1 MSGDVWRPKHNPWLI
16 TIVASLAAFMEV
28 LDTSIANVALPHIAG
43 TLGTSNDESTWVLT
57 SYLVSNAIVLPV
69 SGWLVS
75 VVGRKRFFMVS
86 ILVFTVSSF
95 FCGIASSLAVL
106 LVSRVLQGGAGG
118 GLQPMAQ
125 AILADTFPPAKRG
138 TAFAL
143 YGITAVMAPIVG
155 PTLGGWIT
163 DNYSWRWIFLINIPV
178 GVLALLLVQNLIEDP
193 PYLTR
198 TTTARARFDYLGFS
212 LLALGVGALQI
223 MLDRGQQDDW
233 FGSRFITT
241 LAVVS
246 GLCLVALMF
255 YEWFRDAPIVDV
267 RLFQNIN
274 FLSASALMLMLGAVF
289 FSSLVMLPQFLQTLM
304 GYTAE
309 TTGRAL
315 SASGLVTLI
324 AMPIVGQL
332 TTRVQARWLIALGW
346 GATALAMSYSAQHLD
361 LLISFGAAAWLR
373 IAQVAGVA
381 LLFVPITLAAYVGLP
396 TEKSNNAAGLINFMR
411 NIGSGIGT
419 SMVTTLIARRAQFH
433 QVHLVSRVASDNPAF
448 QDQIK
453 GLAQRLADSG
463 LGTYEAQREAYAR
476 FYRVVRDQA
485 QTLAFIDMYWLLAA
499 AAAVMVAVAFT
510 LRKNDP
516 RLGGQVIAH

>member
-1 MSGDVWRPKHNPWLI
+1 
-16 TIVASLAAFMEV
+16 
-28 LDTSIANVALPHIAG
+28 
-43 TLGTSNDESTWVLT
+43 
-57 SYLVSNAIVLPV
+57 
-69 SGWLVS
+69 
-75 VVGRKRFFMVS
+75 
-86 ILVFTVSSF
+86 
-95 FCGIASSLAVL
+95 
-106 LVSRVLQGGAGG
+106 
-118 GLQPMAQ
+118 MAQ

-255 YEWFRDAPIVDV
+255 DEWFRDAPIVDV

-361 LLISFGAAAWLR
+361 LLISFGAGSPRSLAWRCCSCPSLSPPMS
-373 IAQVAGVA
+373 AC
-381 LLFVPITLAAYVGLP
+381 PP
-396 TEKSNNAAGLINFMR
+396 
-411 NIGSGIGT
+411 
-419 SMVTTLIARRAQFH
+419 RRATTP
-433 QVHLVSRVASDNPAF
+433 PA
-448 QDQIK
+448 
-453 GLAQRLADSG
+453 
-463 LGTYEAQREAYAR
+463 
-476 FYRVVRDQA
+476 
-485 QTLAFIDMYWLLAA
+485 
-499 AAAVMVAVAFT
+499 
-510 LRKNDP
+510 
-516 RLGGQVIAH
+516 